1 MAAYSHGTTR
11 TRDRDDTLSAIFD
24 KVSNSIVQIVSIAPL
39 LFSLNLQARNM
50 IEIGAGFIY
59 NDAGHIVTAN
69 HVLAGA
75 NNVSLVFKDG
85 DRYDANVVDRGAFKD
100 SAVLKIVDNNNTSAQ
115 GIVRFSGDSIFGIIS
130 VNCLQKVN
138 VSFRVYSYEPLMG
151 YLW

>member
-11 TRDRDDTLSAIFD
+11 TGDIDDTLSATFD
-24 KVSNSIVQIVSIAPL
+24 NVSNSIVQIVSIAPL
-39 LFSLNLQARNM
+39 LFSLNPQAQAQNTT
-50 IEIGAGFIY
+50 EIGAGFIY

-100 SAVLKIVDNNNTSAQ
+100 SAVLKIVDNNNRGAP
-115 GIVRFSGDSIFGIIS
+115 GIVRFSGDSILSIIS
-130 VNCLQKVN
+130 VICLQKAN
-138 VSFRVYSYEPLMG
+138 VSFTG
-151 YLW
+151 I